1 MGLREDIIA
10 ILDEIQDGLYK
21 YQKSLKSMRT
31 LHDQHV
37 YKREP
42 AVERVVDFVCKFAIA
57 LGTKREDKNGNDIDE
72 RSSSDVKDD
81 ETVDFLNLMVLK
93 LVGYHEAQDKAVR
106 FRVCQIIN
114 KMLSLAAQ
122 EKVRIVYGDALLTVP
137 AVRVHAVQT
146 LGHFQ
151 SPEDKECP
159 AISTLLNIVRGDS
172 SADVRKSAL
181 QAISVC
187 ERTLPDPDGGAHSAP
202 PYPLAGRIPAFLQ
215 QFFTTSS
222 GMSLSEY
229 IPSPQHSLLHICLE
243 MPGAQACPALALP
256 SPAAMTQA

>member
-31 LHDQHV
+31 LHDQHGLDVFFQAFFTPFSNVLLV

-57 LGTKREDKNGNDIDE
+57 LGTKRDENGNDIDE

-122 EKVRIVYGDALLTVP
+122 EKVRIVYGDALLTVMLQR
-137 AVRVHAVQT
+137 AY
-146 LGHFQ
+146 
-151 SPEDKECP
+151 DKVCSTHKITQGILCFLKFS
-159 AISTLLNIVRGDS
+159 ISL
-172 SADVRKSAL
+172 K
-181 QAISVC
+181 
-187 ERTLPDPDGGAHSAP
+187 
-202 PYPLAGRIPAFLQ
+202 
-215 QFFTTSS
+215 
-222 GMSLSEY
+222 
-229 IPSPQHSLLHICLE
+229 
-243 MPGAQACPALALP
+243 
-256 SPAAMTQA
+256 